1 MHAARVGAARPSPE
15 PGVGRDVAAITREI
29 AREIRALRRASRI
42 MPHPV
47 PWDWAASR
55 VLPLLA
61 GPRIDRPGEELVR
74 AVMEPG
80 CAVEFGLEI
89 GTALPLVD
97 ALVAE
102 RWECSAGQIRDA
114 AFANLRR
121 RAAEIRR
128 ADVTTATFNGRIV
141 RISQARPWTSSLVLV
156 PDELMRLFGDH
167 DQVLAA
173 PGRSLLVSFGTET
186 PVDVMAD
193 VIVDLEIGQA
203 HPLMLDP
210 FMLSGARLYWQSW
223 DEDAWLD

>member
-1 MHAARVGAARPSPE
+1 
-15 PGVGRDVAAITREI
+15 
-29 AREIRALRRASRI
+29 
-42 MPHPV
+42 MPRPV

-61 GPRIDRPGEELVR
+61 GPRIDRPGEEIVR
-74 AVMEPG
+74 AVVEPG

-102 RWECSAGQIRDA
+102 RWECSAEQIRDA

-121 RAAEIRR
+121 RAAELGR
-128 ADVTTATFNGRIV
+128 AAVTTATFNGRIV

-167 DQVLAA
+167 DQVIAA
-173 PGRSLLVSFGTET
+173 PGRSLLVSFATET
-186 PVDVMAD
+186 PVSVVAD
-193 VIVDLEIGQA
+193 VIVDLEMGQA

-210 FMLSGARLYWQSW
+210 FMLNGARLYWQCR
-223 DEDAWLD
+223 DEDAPPD